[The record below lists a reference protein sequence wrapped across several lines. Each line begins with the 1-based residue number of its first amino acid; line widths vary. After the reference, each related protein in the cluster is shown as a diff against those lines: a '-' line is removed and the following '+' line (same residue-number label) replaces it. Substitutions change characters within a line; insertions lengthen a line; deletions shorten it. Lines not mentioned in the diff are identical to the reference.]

1 MTAVLK
7 RLLEAIPT
15 LIGVTILT
23 FFMGKLTPGDP
34 ARLML
39 GPEATE
45 EAIEAFRKEH
55 GFDKPIVVQYFM
67 YMGNLMKGDLGT
79 SVTTSKR
86 PVVEEIMARLPA
98 TLELLALSM
107 FFAVITSM
115 IAGVL
120 SAVYPRSLIDNITR
134 FLVFVFL
141 AMPSFWLGLE
151 MIILFS
157 QHLKWLPP
165 AGRGSGSFDSRIG
178 HIIMPALVIG
188 VGTGA
193 FLCRILRSSMLEV
206 LRADYVRTARAK
218 GLHGWA
224 VIMKHAL
231 KNALI
236 PFITVTGISM
246 GSLLGGSVIVE
257 TVFNWPGIGKLLVES
272 IHERNLPVTMG
283 CVLIMG
289 GGFVLINLLTDILY
303 TVIDPR
309 ISLEGAA
316 KT

>member
-15 LIGVTILT
+15 LIGVTLLT

-45 EAIEAFRKEH
+45 EAIQQFRKEH
-55 GFDKPIVVQYFM
+55 GFDRPIIEQYFI
-67 YMGNLMKGDLGT
+67 YMKKLMKGDMGT
-79 SVTTSKR
+79 SITTGKR
-86 PVVEEIMARLPA
+86 PVVDEIMTRLPA
-98 TLELLALSM
+98 TLELLVFSM
-107 FFAVITSM
+107 VFAVLTSV

-120 SAVYPRSLIDNITR
+120 SAVYPRSLIDNVTR
-134 FLVFVFL
+134 FLVFIFL

-157 QHLKWLPP
+157 QHLKWFPP
-165 AGRGSGSFDSRIG
+165 AGRGVLGFESRIA
-178 HIIMPALVIG
+178 HIFMPSLVIG

-224 VIMKHAL
+224 VVMKHAL

-246 GSLLGGSVIVE
+246 GTLLGGSVIVE

-309 ISLEGAA
+309 ISLEGDAA
-316 KT
+316 T